1 MQTYFSYANT
11 AERGITGSNRLMRHN
26 FNLRATTG
34 LFRDRIK
41 LDGNISFM
49 RQVVKDK
56 PVPGGFYMNPLVGLY
71 RFPRGVDMT
80 PYREHFEVYDP
91 DRKLGVQNWIAPS
104 DDFEQNPYW
113 ITNRIRS
120 KSLRNRVMASLS
132 ADWKVNGWLRI
143 RARGNV
149 DHIDDKVRQR
159 FYASTAPA
167 LAGNNGRYIES
178 GYSKTLFN
186 GEALA
191 LFDRRFTPDW
201 TFSATVGVSLN
212 DRTVNSL
219 RIDSKTASLYYP
231 NVFNV
236 ANIVMNNSAYVDEQ
250 IDARRQIQSLF
261 ATASVKYAESLN
273 LEVTGRNDW
282 ASTLAYTSH
291 EGSGFFYCSFGA
303 SWVVGKMFKLP
314 EWMSFAKVRLT
325 WSRVGNDIPMFITN
339 PKAHITA
346 GGGINAADAA
356 PGADLKPEMTNA
368 LEAGFEW
375 RFFGDRQ
382 GINATYYK
390 TNIHNQFF
398 KLPALSGEA
407 YAFR

>member
-132 ADWKVNGWLRI
+132 ADWKVNGWLRLK
-143 RARGNV
+143 ARGNV
-149 DHIDDKVRQR
+149 DYVIISTTRSARGSTPRRLRRWPGITAATSKAVIRR
-159 FYASTAPA
+159 PFSTARRWPSST
-167 LAGNNGRYIES
+167 GGSRPTGRS
-178 GYSKTLFN
+178 
-186 GEALA
+186 
-191 LFDRRFTPDW
+191 
-201 TFSATVGVSLN
+201 
-212 DRTVNSL
+212 
-219 RIDSKTASLYYP
+219 
-231 NVFNV
+231 
-236 ANIVMNNSAYVDEQ
+236 
-250 IDARRQIQSLF
+250 ARRS
-261 ATASVKYAESLN
+261 AS
-273 LEVTGRNDW
+273 
-282 ASTLAYTSH
+282 
-291 EGSGFFYCSFGA
+291 
-303 SWVVGKMFKLP
+303 P
-314 EWMSFAKVRLT
+314 
-325 WSRVGNDIPMFITN
+325 
-339 PKAHITA
+339 
-346 GGGINAADAA
+346 
-356 PGADLKPEMTNA
+356 
-368 LEAGFEW
+368 
-375 RFFGDRQ
+375 
-382 GINATYYK
+382 
-390 TNIHNQFF
+390 
-398 KLPALSGEA
+398 
-407 YAFR
+407 

>member
-178 GYSKTLFN
+178 GYSETLFN

-236 ANIVMNNSAYVDEQ
+236 ANIVMNK
-250 IDARRQIQSLF
+250 IGR
-261 ATASVKYAESLN
+261 ASCRE
-273 LEVTGRNDW
+273 
-282 ASTLAYTSH
+282 
-291 EGSGFFYCSFGA
+291 
-303 SWVVGKMFKLP
+303 
-314 EWMSFAKVRLT
+314 
-325 WSRVGNDIPMFITN
+325 RV
-339 PKAHITA
+339 
-346 GGGINAADAA
+346 
-356 PGADLKPEMTNA
+356 
-368 LEAGFEW
+368 
-375 RFFGDRQ
+375 
-382 GINATYYK
+382 
-390 TNIHNQFF
+390 
-398 KLPALSGEA
+398 
-407 YAFR
+407 

>member
-1 MQTYFSYANT
+1 
-11 AERGITGSNRLMRHN
+11 
-26 FNLRATTG
+26 
-34 LFRDRIK
+34 
-41 LDGNISFM
+41 M

-91 DRKLGVQNWIAPS
+91 DRKLSVQNWIAPS

-149 DHIDDKVRQR
+149 DYIDDKVRQR

-178 GYSKTLFN
+178 GYSETLFN
-186 GEALA
+186 GEVLA

-201 TFSATVGVSLN
+201 TFSATVGASLN

-236 ANIVMNNSAYVDEQ
+236 ANIVMNSSAYVDEQ
-250 IDARRQIQSLF
+250 IDAPPPDTVALCHGFGQIRRESQPRSHGAQRLGFDAGLHLARGQRVFLLFVRRVVGRRQDVQ
-261 ATASVKYAESLN
+261 TARMDVVCQGAPDVEPRGQRHSDV
-273 LEVTGRNDW
+273 
-282 ASTLAYTSH
+282 H
-291 EGSGFFYCSFGA
+291 HQPEGPHYG
-303 SWVVGKMFKLP
+303 
-314 EWMSFAKVRLT
+314 
-325 WSRVGNDIPMFITN
+325 
-339 PKAHITA
+339 
-346 GGGINAADAA
+346 
-356 PGADLKPEMTNA
+356 
-368 LEAGFEW
+368 W
-375 RFFGDRQ
+375 RG
-382 GINATYYK
+382 
-390 TNIHNQFF
+390 H
-398 KLPALSGEA
+398 
-407 YAFR
+407 

>member
-178 GYSKTLFN
+178 GDPFQ
-186 GEALA
+186 
-191 LFDRRFTPDW
+191 RRGAGP
-201 TFSATVGVSLN
+201 
-212 DRTVNSL
+212 L
-219 RIDSKTASLYYP
+219 RQA
-231 NVFNV
+231 VH
-236 ANIVMNNSAYVDEQ
+236 
-250 IDARRQIQSLF
+250 ARLDVQRD
-261 ATASVKYAESLN
+261 
-273 LEVTGRNDW
+273 GRR
-282 ASTLAYTSH
+282 
-291 EGSGFFYCSFGA
+291 
-303 SWVVGKMFKLP
+303 LP
-314 EWMSFAKVRLT
+314 ERPHGEFAAHRLED
-325 WSRVGNDIPMFITN
+325 RV
-339 PKAHITA
+339 
-346 GGGINAADAA
+346 
-356 PGADLKPEMTNA
+356 A
-368 LEAGFEW
+368 L
-375 RFFGDRQ
+375 
-382 GINATYYK
+382 
-390 TNIHNQFF
+390 
-398 KLPALSGEA
+398 LPQCVQRGQYRHEQLGL
-407 YAFR
+407 RR